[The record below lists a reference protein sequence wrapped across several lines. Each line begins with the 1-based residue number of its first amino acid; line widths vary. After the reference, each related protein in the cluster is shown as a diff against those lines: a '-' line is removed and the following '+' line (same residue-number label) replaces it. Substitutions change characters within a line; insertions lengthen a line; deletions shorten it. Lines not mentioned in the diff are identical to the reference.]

1 MKLLRPLAS
10 LAFAALATLLPV
22 PPASAQQGVDS
33 DTITLGHTG
42 ALSGPL
48 SALSREYLS
57 GAELYFDQLNAKGGV
72 AGRRIR
78 IVTLDDAYKPE
89 LAEQNTR
96 RLIDEHKVFALFGCF
111 GTGPSLKSIPLAT
124 AARVP
129 FFAPYTGADALREPQ
144 NPYVFHVRAS
154 YRQEVEKMVNH
165 LYSVGTHS
173 IAVVHHADPFGQAG
187 LEAAISTMKRLGL
200 TPVAVAS
207 IASDGSN
214 AAKAA
219 AQAVA
224 GNPAAVIM
232 ITAGNS
238 SAALVRAI
246 QDTGHGPM
254 LYGLSVIS
262 SRQLILELGPKAHG
276 LVLAQ
281 VMPSPFR
288 VDFPIAREYRQVAD
302 KVGVDHSYAALEGY
316 VAAATFS
323 EGLRRAGKELTRE
336 RLLEALES
344 MGNWDAGGLHMNFSA
359 RNHVGLDF
367 VDLTVISRGNFM
379 R

>member
-1 MKLLRPLAS
+1 
-10 LAFAALATLLPV
+10 
-22 PPASAQQGVDS
+22 
-33 DTITLGHTG
+33 
-42 ALSGPL
+42 
-48 SALSREYLS
+48 
-57 GAELYFDQLNAKGGV
+57 
-72 AGRRIR
+72 
-78 IVTLDDAYKPE
+78 
-89 LAEQNTR
+89 
-96 RLIDEHKVFALFGCF
+96 
-111 GTGPSLKSIPLAT
+111 
-124 AARVP
+124 
-129 FFAPYTGADALREPQ
+129 
-144 NPYVFHVRAS
+144 
-154 YRQEVEKMVNH
+154 
-165 LYSVGTHS
+165 
-173 IAVVHHADPFGQAG
+173 
-187 LEAAISTMKRLGL
+187 
-200 TPVAVAS
+200 
-207 IASDGSN
+207 
-214 AAKAA
+214 
-219 AQAVA
+219 
-224 GNPAAVIM
+224 
-232 ITAGNS
+232 
-238 SAALVRAI
+238 
-246 QDTGHGPM
+246 M

>member
-111 GTGPSLKSIPLAT
+111 GTGPSLKSMPLAT